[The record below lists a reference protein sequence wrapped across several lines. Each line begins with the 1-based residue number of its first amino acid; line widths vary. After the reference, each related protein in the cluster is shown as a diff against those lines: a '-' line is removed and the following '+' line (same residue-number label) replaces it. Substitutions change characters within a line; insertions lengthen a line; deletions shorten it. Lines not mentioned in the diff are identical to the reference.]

1 MTKSM
6 QVSLGVFVLLV
17 LLFFMNQKSQNDLT
31 VEGTVIFSGS
41 QEDVSRFLII
51 EGPDT
56 LELVLKDSIWTIT
69 QADTLVIK
77 KNQIEK
83 LFDRVLQV
91 KKEVIV
97 SRSPEKWSTF
107 GVSDSLGRQF
117 SFFNKNSKS
126 LGSYV
131 FGNEGQDFQHN
142 YIRDMKGSDVF
153 RTNDNVYFLLNSKPT
168 YWGKNPPKPT
178 PEPEKIDTTSAS

>member
-6 QVSLGVFVLLV
+6 QVTLGVFVLLV
-17 LLFFMNQKSQNDLT
+17 HLFLMNQKSQNNLT

-56 LELVLKDSIWTIT
+56 LELVLKDSVLSIT

-97 SRSPEKWSTF
+97 SRNSEKWSTF

-117 SFFNKNSKS
+117 SFFNKTS
-126 LGSYV
+126 LSSPS
-131 FGNEGQDFQHN
+131 F
-142 YIRDMKGSDVF
+142 IC
-153 RTNDNVYFLLNSKPT
+153 
-168 YWGKNPPKPT
+168 T
-178 PEPEKIDTTSAS
+178 PSASTRSLIFSSLIARYLSFNF

>member
-6 QVSLGVFVLLV
+6 QVTLGIFILLV
-17 LLFFMNQKSQNDLT
+17 LLFFMNQRSQNDLT

-56 LELVLKDSIWTIT
+56 LELVLKDSVWSIT
-69 QADTLVIK
+69 QADTLIIK

-97 SRSPEKWSTF
+97 SRNSEKWSTF

-117 SFFNKNSKS
+117 SFFDKISKA
-126 LGSYV
+126 LGSYI

-142 YIRDMKGSDVF
+142 YIRDMNGSDVF

-168 YWGKNPPKPT
+168 YWGKKPPKPT
-178 PEPEKIDTTSAS
+178 PELEKIDTTSAS